1 MTIIRER
8 LEEAMASKKT
18 DIKSFIWKGRKQEIN
33 GEIVQEEIRLGL
45 RQLFDENAV
54 KTIFEIAHR
63 QPSNTVF
70 WHLDG
75 ALIGTTRDIH
85 QLGLNPTKGK
95 HMLSLSDNTGETLN
109 IPFEVVSEKK

>member
-1 MTIIRER
+1 VENKEK
-8 LEEAMASKKT
+8 LFSKLP
-18 DIKSFIWKGRKQEIN
+18 
-33 GEIVQEEIRLGL
+33 IVNLL
-45 RQLFDENAV
+45 
-54 KTIFEIAHR
+54 T
-63 QPSNTVF
+63 TVF

>member
-1 MTIIRER
+1 MEMIYPKAGTVIYIPYE
-8 LEEAMASKKT
+8 LS
-18 DIKSFIWKGRKQEIN
+18 
-33 GEIVQEEIRLGL
+33 GEQG
-45 RQLFDENAV
+45 

-63 QPSNTVF
+63 QPSNTVY

-85 QLGLNPTKGK
+85 QLGLNPIKGK

-109 IPFEVVSEKK
+109 IPFEVVSDKK